1 MVLIETSLIFI
12 DITLKKYLK
21 IVILTCF
28 NGCMIAG
35 SRRGGVADHEMWTQ
49 KGGAP
54 KSPETANCFLKPMV
68 TKLQYVTISPNPSKP

>member
-1 MVLIETSLIFI
+1 
-12 DITLKKYLK
+12 
-21 IVILTCF
+21 
-28 NGCMIAG
+28 MIAG

-54 KSPETANCFLKPMV
+54 KSPETVNCFLKPMV